1 MGIVREFLSTVFVVR
16 NGKVLMTWNKK
27 VNNWIPIGGHIEQN
41 ELPCSSVI
49 REAKEESGL
58 DIDVISPFDMSEMRG
73 ISEHAQKPLV
83 FGKSKTANL
92 VQPVH
97 IHLDHIKEDHKHI
110 NLIYFGIVK
119 SGECFKIDDEGKEL
133 KWFSKEELEK
143 EGLLPSVKEWAIEA
157 LNQLGDKY

>member
-1 MGIVREFLSTVFVVR
+1 MEIIREFLSTVFVV
-16 NGKVLMTWNKK
+16 NKGKVLMTWNKK

-58 DIDVISPFDMSEMRG
+58 DIELVSPFD
-73 ISEHAQKPLV
+73 
-83 FGKSKTANL
+83 KSKTANL

-110 NLIYFGIVK
+110 NLIYFGIIK
-119 SGECFKIDDEGKEL
+119 DGKCFKIDDEGKKL
-133 KWFSKEELEK
+133 KWFSKKELEK
-143 EGLLPSVKEWAIEA
+143 EDLLPSVKEWAIEA
-157 LNQLGDKY
+157 LNQLEDKQ

>member
-1 MGIVREFLSTVFVVR
+1 MEIVREFLSTVFVVKSR
-16 NGKVLMTWNKK
+16 RVLMTWNKK
-27 VNNWIPIGGHIEQN
+27 VNNWIPIGGHIEPN
-41 ELPCSSVI
+41 ELPCASVI

-58 DIDVISPFDMSEMRG
+58 DIELISPFD
-73 ISEHAQKPLV
+73 
-83 FGKSKTANL
+83 KSKTANL

-119 SGECFKIDDEGKEL
+119 SGECLTLDDEGKEL

-143 EGLLPSVKEWAIEA
+143 EDLLPSVKEWAVEA
-157 LNQLGDKY
+157 LNHLGEI